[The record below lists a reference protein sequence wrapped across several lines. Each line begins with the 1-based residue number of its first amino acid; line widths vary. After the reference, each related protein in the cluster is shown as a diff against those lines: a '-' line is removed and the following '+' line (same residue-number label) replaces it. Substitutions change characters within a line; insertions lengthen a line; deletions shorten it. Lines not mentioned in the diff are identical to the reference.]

1 MVVESGPH
9 GLLPGTEDGAVH
21 GPRTLI
27 DDCVHCGFCLP
38 ACPTYNSWSEEMDSP
53 RGRIDLM
60 RGLAEGTLA
69 FTDTVV
75 AHFDRCLGCMGCVTA
90 CPSGVR
96 YDVLIEETRAAIEKE
111 YRRPIFDRL
120 YRGFLFLLFPY
131 PERLK
136 VVRRLLGLY
145 ASTGLQRVVRASGLL
160 AILPRRLAQ
169 LETLMPSVAGGAGS
183 SDVPALTEAVSA
195 ARARVGLVSGCVQ
208 RIFFPGVNQ
217 ATVRALSAEGC
228 EVAVPAGQ
236 GCCGAL
242 SMHAGRDGEALAF
255 ARALIER
262 FEGQRLDAVVVNA
275 AGCGSHL
282 KDYGRLFAADP
293 AWAERAAA
301 FSARVRDVTEFL
313 AALGPAAPRHPIPL
327 RVAYHD
333 ACHLAHA
340 QRVREP
346 PRLLLRGIPGLEI
359 LEVPDGDQCCGSA
372 GIYNLTEPASADEI
386 GGRKADNV
394 LSTGADLLVS
404 ANPGCT
410 LQIQKILRQR
420 GVDLPAAHPIEILDA
435 SLRGASFP
443 AR

>member
-1 MVVESGPH
+1 M
-9 GLLPGTEDGAVH
+9 PGTEDGAVH

-111 YRRPIFDRL
+111 YRRPILDRL

-131 PERLK
+131 PDRLK

-145 ASTGLQRVVRASGLL
+145 ASSGLRRVVRASGLL
-160 AILPRRLAQ
+160 EILPRRLAQ
-169 LETLMPSVAGGAGS
+169 LETLMPPVTGGAAT
-183 SDVPALTEAVSA
+183 SDVPGLTEAVPP

-208 RIFFPGVNQ
+208 SVFFPEVNH

-228 EVAVPAGQ
+228 EVAVPPGQ

-255 ARALIER
+255 ARALIPQ
-262 FEGQRLDAVVVNA
+262 FEGQRLDAVIVNA

-293 AWAERAAA
+293 VWAERAAE
-301 FSARVRDVTEFL
+301 FSARVRDVSEYL
-313 AALGPAAPRHPIPL
+313 AAVAPAAPRHPIPL

-372 GIYNLTEPASADEI
+372 GIYNLTEPASAEEI

-394 LSTGADLLVS
+394 VATGADLLVS

-420 GVDLPAAHPIEILDA
+420 GIDLPAAHPIEILDA
-435 SLRGASFP
+435 SLAGAGFP
-443 AR
+443 PR